1 MVLACVMELARFM
14 VLACVMVLARVMVL
28 VRVMVLARILVLARV
43 IVLAR
48 VLVLEGRKGQ
58 SRTGPKGRQLEVGP
72 WRGARLLV
80 KNIPVPKFHATPN

>member
-28 VRVMVLARILVLARV
+28 VRVMVLARV

-58 SRTGPKGRQLEVGP
+58 SRTGPKDRQLEVGP